1 MIYVIW
7 AIIVLLAFLVQG
19 SISFMHIKPNLT
31 ALLVCSMGLKRGEI
45 PGMFF
50 GTFVGLIEDSLS
62 GFLLGPNM
70 LSKGLI
76 GYLSSSLYSRLFI
89 WTPLLG
95 VINIFSLT
103 FLDSS
108 LVFMLRSIFDKIPVT
123 VGSALFIIMIQS
135 IVNAPAG
142 IFLKPKDVS

>member
-1 MIYVIW
+1 MIYIIW
-7 AIIVLLAFLVQG
+7 AIIILLAFLVEG
-19 SISFMHIKPNLT
+19 SISFMHIKLNLT
-31 ALLVCSMGLKRGEI
+31 AILVCYTGLKKGET

-50 GTFVGLIEDSLS
+50 GAFIGLIEDSLS
-62 GFLLGPNM
+62 GGFLGPNL

-108 LVFMLRSIFDKIPVT
+108 LIFMLRSAFDKIPVNL
-123 VGSALFIIMIQS
+123 GSALFIIMIQS
-135 IVNAPAG
+135 IVNAPVG
-142 IFLKPKDVS
+142 FFLKPKDVS

>member
-7 AIIVLLAFLVQG
+7 AIIILLAFLVQG
-19 SISFMHIKPNLT
+19 SVSFMHIKLNLT
-31 ALLVCSMGLKRGEI
+31 ALLVCYMGLKKGET

-50 GTFVGLIEDSLS
+50 GAFIGLIEDSLS
-62 GFLLGPNM
+62 GVLLGPNI

-108 LVFMLRSIFDKIPVT
+108 LVFMLRSAFDKIPVNL
-123 VGSALFIIMIQS
+123 GSALLIIVIQS
-135 IVNAPAG
+135 VVNAPIG

>member
-1 MIYVIW
+1 MIYLIW
-7 AIIVLLAFLVQG
+7 AIIVLLTFLVQG
-19 SISFMHIKPNLT
+19 SISLMHIKLNLT
-31 ALLVCSMGLKRGEI
+31 ALLVCSMGLKKGET

-50 GTFVGLIEDSLS
+50 GAFIGLVEDSLS
-62 GFLLGPNM
+62 GVLLGPNI

-76 GYLSSSLYSRLFI
+76 GYLSSSLYKRLFI

-108 LVFMLRSIFDKIPVT
+108 LVFMLRSAFDTIPVNL
-123 VGSALFIIMIQS
+123 GSAFFIIMIQS
-135 IVNAPAG
+135 IVNAPIG
-142 IFLKPKDVS
+142 IFLKPKDIP